1 MNTDTTP
8 RAATETTALTR
19 ALLEKGW
26 AYAKPVYTE
35 PQWRSQIHHLEH
47 PDGRLQVT
55 VNRYPAGN
63 TTAQLAAE
71 AVRTGDHRPGWMA
84 EMHVPLVVALAAMKA
99 ATEPEPEP
107 EPDDGALAEALTA
120 SGWKQSEDFCASDD
134 GRLLERA
141 WSSPDT
147 TRSVTWLPGDDGGW
161 IITRPGPTG
170 RSADSQA
177 SAHTPAAAIT
187 ALALTD

>member
-1 MNTDTTP
+1 MSTDTTP

-26 AYAKPVYTE
+26 TYARPVYTE

-47 PDGRLQVT
+47 PDGRLQIT
-55 VNRYPAGN
+55 VSRYPAGN

-71 AVRTGDHRPGWMA
+71 AIRTGDHQPGWMA
-84 EMHVPLVVALAAMKA
+84 ELQVPLDVALAVVTA
-99 ATEPEPEP
+99 ATGPEPTY
-107 EPDDGALAEALTA
+107 DDLDLALTA
-120 SGWKQSEDFCASDD
+120 RGWQQAEDFRASAD
-134 GRLLERA
+134 GRLLERT
-141 WSSPDT
+141 WSCPDK
-147 TRSVTWLPGDDGGW
+147 TRSVSWLPGDDGGW

-177 SAHTPAAAIT
+177 SAHTPAAVIT